1 MRIFKTIL
9 FVLVLLVGGLLIL
22 QCRTVGD
29 IAPSPEDVPGFIP
42 QKAPTNMPPMGGDL
56 ASNTVSATN
65 GVSEPGTD
73 AIVLISGSEN
83 ADIQWTDR
91 NPAARRVSKIFPDLD
106 WMTPEPVLKAG
117 DAITLALFD
126 DAVFEAKLS
135 KVTVYPNGAVGMTAH
150 LTGAQ
155 QGTIYLSYSEQRL
168 RASIEVLGGA
178 DYAVRY
184 NAENEAHYAIEVD
197 RENSTRLECSDEIRQ
212 PSRDILS
219 GLLASTAISVPVA
232 QVDAPAGSTVID
244 VMVVYTPAATQWA
257 STNGGIETVI
267 GLAMERANEVHT
279 NSNTQTYLR
288 LVHSA
293 EVDYTESTTDP
304 GKDLDRLTYTGGQ
317 YSSMDEVHEWRD
329 TYGADLVCLVEST
342 QLTGGLGW
350 LMTTSAGEPNLG
362 FCLARV
368 EQLDWTYT
376 MVHEWGHNMGCSH
389 SKTQSVQPWD
399 NDFRTYSA
407 GWQWA
412 DTASGASIGYC
423 SVMTYENFDGDGGNG
438 YEYYEVGYFSNPDI
452 TYTGNSTNATG
463 DADDG
468 DNARSIREVRYAI
481 ADYRI
486 ALTTVTSLPCSND
499 FEQTFANWVPDGG
512 GASWFRNSGDEL
524 NLPTAVNG
532 GYSGTLDAHS
542 GDYFLMFDAANNTGG
557 TAFLDSIFDFSGYQ
571 EVSVDFWYH
580 MECSFPSLAGD
591 LTLQVSTN
599 SASTWSN
606 LWSGTVGTGWREAI
620 VDLTAYAGVSNVQV
634 RLRADIGSNWIYTY
648 IMLDDIRVTGVPDPD
663 RDDDGLPNE
672 WEWFYFGSETNAN
685 PLALASNGVNTLL
698 EAYIAGINPTNPASF
713 FKTSLT
719 NETGFIVQWSAI
731 SGRVYSVFGA
741 ANLLDGFLPLETNI
755 LWPQSSWTDTVDR
768 SESFYQVDV
777 KLAD

>member
-9 FVLVLLVGGLLIL
+9 SILILLVGGLLFL

-42 QKAPTNMPPMGGDL
+42 QESPTNMPPAGGYL

-65 GVSEPGTD
+65 GAPEPFATALIANSED
-73 AIVLISGSEN
+73 

-91 NPAARRVSKIFPDLD
+91 SPAARRVRKIFPDLD

-117 DAITLALFD
+117 DAITLTLFD

-135 KVTVYPNGAVGMTAH
+135 NVTVYPNGAVGMTAH
-150 LTGAQ
+150 LTGDQ
-155 QGTIYLSYSEQRL
+155 QGTIYLSYIEQRL
-168 RASIEVLGGA
+168 RASVEVLGGA

-197 RENSTRLECSDEIRQ
+197 RENSILLECGDEIRQ

-219 GLLASTAISVPVA
+219 GLLVSAAISVPAA
-232 QVDAPAGSTVID
+232 QVDAPDGSTVID
-244 VMVVYTPAATQWA
+244 VMIVYTPAATQWA

-279 NSNTQTYLR
+279 NSNTQVYLR

-293 EVDYTESTTDP
+293 EVSYTESATDP
-304 GKDLDRLTYTGGQ
+304 GDDLDELTYTGGS
-317 YSSMDEVHEWRD
+317 YSEMDEVQTWRD

-350 LMTTSAGEPNLG
+350 LMTDPTGTPDLG

-368 EQLDWTYT
+368 EQVDWTYT

-389 SKTQSVQPWD
+389 SKTQSSQPWESD
-399 NDFRTYSA
+399 DFRTYSA

-412 DTASGASIGYC
+412 DTASSASIGYC
-423 SVMTYENFDGDGGNG
+423 SVMTYENFDGDDENG
-438 YEYYEVGYFSNPDI
+438 YEYRKVAHFSNPSID
-452 TYTGNSTNATG
+452 YVGNSTNATG
-463 DADDG
+463 DVDDG
-468 DNARSIREVRYAI
+468 DNARSIREIRYAI

-486 ALTTVTSLPCSND
+486 ALTAVTSLPCSND

-512 GASWFRNSGDEL
+512 STIWFRNSGDEL

-542 GDYFLMFDAANNTGG
+542 GDYFLMFDAAHNTDG

-571 EVSVDFWYH
+571 DVSIGFWYH
-580 MECSFPSLAGD
+580 MECSYPSLAGD

-606 LWSGTVGTGWREAI
+606 LWSGTVGTGWREAT
-620 VDLTAYAGVSNVQV
+620 VDLTSYTGASNVQI

-648 IMLDDIRVTGVPDPD
+648 ILLDDISVTGVLNPDVD
-663 RDDDGLPNE
+663 MDGLPND
-672 WEWFYFGSETNAN
+672 WELLYFGGETNAN

-698 EAYIAGINPTNPASF
+698 DAYIAGINPTNPASF
-713 FKTSLT
+713 FEVSLT
-719 NETGFIVQWSAI
+719 NETGFIVQWNAT

-741 ANLLDGFLPLETNI
+741 TNLLENFQPLETNI
-755 LWPQSSWTDTVDR
+755 LWPQSSWTDTVNR
-768 SESFYQVDV
+768 SESFYQIDV